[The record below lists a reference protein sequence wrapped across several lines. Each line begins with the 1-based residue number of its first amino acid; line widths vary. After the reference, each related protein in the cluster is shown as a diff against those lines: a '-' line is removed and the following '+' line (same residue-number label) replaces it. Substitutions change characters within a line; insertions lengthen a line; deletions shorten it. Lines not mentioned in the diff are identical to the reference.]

1 MITFY
6 FYKAPNPMKV
16 ALFLEES
23 GLDYTVEPVDL
34 LRGAQHTAQ
43 FHRLNPN
50 EKTPVIVEADG
61 TVVFDSNAI
70 LLYLSEK
77 HGVFGGPPDK
87 RAELLTWLMFVATGV
102 GPYSG
107 QCVHFTHMHTDSP
120 YATNRYRREV
130 QRHYAILEKRLAEGR
145 SHLVGETYTIV
156 DMAAWGWVERAAFVL
171 NDPNAL
177 DAYPH
182 LKDWFRRIDARPAA
196 QRATALKTQ
205 FDFKTDYDAEARR
218 AMFPQNIDPEG

>member
-1 MITFY
+1 MITLS

-34 LRGAQHTAQ
+34 LRGEQHAEK

-61 TVVFDSNAI
+61 TTVFDSNAI

-77 HGVFGGPPDK
+77 HGMFGGAPEN
-87 RAELLTWLMFVATGV
+87 RAELLSWLMFVATGV

-130 QRHYAILEKRLAEGR
+130 QRHYAILEERLAEGR
-145 SHLVGETYTIV
+145 SYLVGEAYSIV
-156 DMAAWGWVERAAFVL
+156 DMAAWGWLERAPFVL
-171 NDPNAL
+171 NDAAAL
-177 DAYPH
+177 DAYPR
-182 LKDWFRRIDARPAA
+182 LAAWFRRIDARPAA

-205 FDFKTDYDAEARR
+205 FDFKTGYDEEARR
-218 AMFPQNIDPEG
+218 AMFPQNIDPAG